1 MLLVTPY
8 KVRLNIL
15 NNSARG
21 TWKEISKKRS
31 SVNLKDNFMKFQENL
46 HRGLSRQD
54 QKHFSPGG
62 TLGGQFTLLSEVGQ
76 FYNQMRTQYRVR
88 LQQKTSLGV

>member
-21 TWKEISKKRS
+21 TWKEILKKRS

-46 HRGLSRQD
+46 HAGVSRQD
-54 QKHFSPGG
+54 QKYFSPGG
-62 TLGGQFTLLSEVGQ
+62 TLGGQFYVIKRNWTI
-76 FYNQMRTQYRVR
+76 
-88 LQQKTSLGV
+88 LQSNEDPI

>member
-21 TWKEISKKRS
+21 TWKEILKKRS
-31 SVNLKDNFMKFQENL
+31 SVNLKDNFMKFQEHL
-46 HRGLSRQD
+46 YADVTRQD
-54 QKHFSPGG
+54 QKKISWRHTWG
-62 TLGGQFTLLSEVGQ
+62 TNLR
-76 FYNQMRTQYRVR
+76 Y
-88 LQQKTSLGV
+88 